1 MAQDPVAEIRDR
13 LDVVDLIQQYVP
25 SLKKAGNSFKG
36 LCPFHNEKSPSFVVF
51 PNTQSYHCFGCGKS
65 GDIFS
70 FYMAQENVDFREAL
84 KELGQRAGVEVGVSA
99 PKPPEEEEKRK
110 KLIEVNELAAMW
122 FNHILLNAAQG
133 QTGRDMIAYRHVS
146 PESVQTWKLG
156 FAPDSWDALLNF
168 LASRDVPAVLAAEAG
183 LASERDGGGFY
194 DRFRN
199 RLMFPIRDRDGN
211 VVGFGGRALGDAQ
224 PKYLN
229 TAQTPVFDKSHLLYG
244 LDLAKDA
251 IRETGQVVIV
261 EGYMD
266 AIATHEAG
274 FRNVVASM
282 GTALTESQVNLIKRG
297 NPEIVL
303 ALDADAAG
311 QMATLRGL
319 QTMTE
324 NLDADVVPTISANR
338 IMGFERKLKTD
349 IRIVRLDGGKD
360 PDEIVRSEPNRWP
373 RIVSQAVPFM
383 DFVIDTVTRGVDVSD
398 AAAKSD
404 AVRTV
409 LPLLRQLPDA
419 IRENHYTRML
429 ARKLD
434 ISEEAIAAEKR
445 KLRAESPGPRGRAS
459 KAESK
464 AEKRSTEEYLI
475 GLLIYHHQLNYA
487 VLDHLLAED
496 FTDPRNREI
505 LEILKSSE
513 TDGLQGEQI
522 IIGLPDALA
531 DHAEAVMNALG
542 PRPTML
548 GGQVNTETQQ
558 AASRVQRERHQHLV
572 NQLNSEIAE
581 ARKSGDEEATAELLA
596 QYKDLMERKKQ
607 FVPAQSPYFRDTRDT
622 KKLG

>member
-1 MAQDPVAEIRDR
+1 MAHDPVTEIRDR
-13 LDVVDLIQQYVP
+13 LDIVDLIQQYVP

-36 LCPFHNEKSPSFVVF
+36 LCPFHNEKSPSFIVF

-70 FYMAQENVDFREAL
+70 FYMATENVDFREAL
-84 KELGQRAGVEVGVSA
+84 KELGRRAGVEVGTSA

-122 FNHILLNAAQG
+122 FNHILLNASQG

-146 PESVQTWKLG
+146 QDSVQTWKLG
-156 FAPDSWDALLNF
+156 FAPESWDALLNF
-168 LASRDVPAVLAAEAG
+168 FASRDIPASLAAEAG
-183 LASERDGGGFY
+183 LASQRDGGGYY

-199 RLMFPIRDRDGN
+199 RLMFPIRDADGN

-229 TAQTPVFDKSHLLYG
+229 TAQTLVFDKSHLLYG
-244 LDLAKDA
+244 LDLAKEA

-274 FRNVVASM
+274 YRNVVASM
-282 GTALTESQVNLIKRG
+282 GTALTESQVIQIKRG

-324 NLDADVVPTISANR
+324 NLDADVVPTITADR

-360 PDEIVRSEPNRWP
+360 PDEIVRSDPERWP
-373 RIVSQAVPFM
+373 RVVSQAVPFM
-383 DFVIDTVTRGVDVSD
+383 DFVIDTVTRGIDISD
-398 AAAKSD
+398 AGAKSE

-445 KLRAESPGPRGRAS
+445 KLRAQAPVAS
-459 KAESK
+459 NRTAQAE
-464 AEKRSTEEYLI
+464 AAATKRSTEDYLI

-487 VLDHLLAED
+487 VLDHLQPED
-496 FTDPRNREI
+496 FNDPRNREI
-505 LEILKSSE
+505 LEFLKSPD
-513 TDGLQGEQI
+513 TAGLQGTNFVL
-522 IIGLPDALA
+522 GLPDALA

-548 GGQVNTETQQ
+548 GGQVTRETEQ
-558 AASRVQRERHQHLV
+558 AAIRVQRERHQHLV
-572 NQLNSEIAE
+572 NQLNAEIAAARNNGDDE
-581 ARKSGDEEATAELLA
+581 AVSQLLE
-596 QYKDLMERKKQ
+596 QYAALMERKKQ
-607 FVPAQSPYFRDTRDT
+607 FVPVQSPYFRDTRDT